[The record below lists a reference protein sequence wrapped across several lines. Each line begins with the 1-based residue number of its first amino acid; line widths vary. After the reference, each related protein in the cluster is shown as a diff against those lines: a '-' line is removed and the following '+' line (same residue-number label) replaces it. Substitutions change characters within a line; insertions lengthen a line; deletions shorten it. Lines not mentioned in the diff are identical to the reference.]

1 MYILNLKKEFVFFKK
16 ANERPSQ
23 AFISPYVL
31 ASCHVGPFPF
41 SLVCGPHASAP
52 SLISSRVCFL
62 RTQIAPPAV
71 LTRCCLFVNPVP
83 VQLQWNSI
91 KPVSSPLL
99 SPPLLLQPTLTDS
112 FSLANNGDYLQFLIS
127 QTSSLLR
134 QAYKLCRCSLALY
147 LALATPNCT
156 LRRALCPLLLANVVT
171 PCCSASLPSSQ
182 REVLCCR
189 HSPPAVILV
198 HARSS
203 SLVYSPES
211 VSYAPRC
218 LLSSFRPP
226 ELPSLEHSTL
236 LR

>member
-1 MYILNLKKEFVFFKK
+1 MSRGPISLLTCVWTPCVSTFFNLQPRLFLSNADSPASSFNSLLPLRQPC
-16 ANERPSQ
+16 ARP
-23 AFISPYVL
+23 
-31 ASCHVGPFPF
+31 
-41 SLVCGPHASAP
+41 AP
-52 SLISSRVCFL
+52 VD
-62 RTQIAPPAV
+62 
-71 LTRCCLFVNPVP
+71 
-83 VQLQWNSI
+83 SI

-99 SPPLLLQPTLTDS
+99 SPPLLLQPPLTDS
-112 FSLANNGDYLQFLIS
+112 FSLAINGHYLQFLIS

-147 LALATPNCT
+147 LALATPYCS
-156 LRRALCPLLLANVVT
+156 LRRALCPLLLANVVM

-226 ELPSLEHSTL
+226 ELLSPEHSML
-236 LR
+236 LRQLPCFSSYEALVTRVSSEFAAATSSPYA